1 MRFRKTPAVA
11 RQATSR
17 GKFPRI
23 EGGGNAMPKR
33 ERCQSWTLGDEEWPR
48 RNNESARAKL
58 SEPREHRLDIAFRA
72 GLKDVKLESER
83 SGCRLHLRQQR
94 LSNGPIGRVDEQA
107 HGLHIRDELVQE
119 LQPLRVHLHVQRRYA
134 GHVATRPA

>member
-1 MRFRKTPAVA
+1 MRFRNTPAVA
-11 RQATSR
+11 GQPTSR

-48 RNNESARAKL
+48 NNESARAKL

-72 GLKDVKLESER
+72 GLKDAQLESER

-94 LSNGPIGRVDEQA
+94 LGAGPIGRVDEQA
-107 HGLHIRDELVQE
+107 HGLHIRNELVQK
-119 LQPLRVHLHVQRRYA
+119 LQPLRI
-134 GHVATRPA
+134 